1 MVVEGAVYLDR
12 KLWFNMADC
21 YKGLDNIEDAEDC
34 YGTILEAY
42 PKEDEAMMQLA
53 GIYEVTGRKVE
64 ALDLVNQIIAMRRE
78 KEKAE
83 KAMKAAT
90 VAVQQVEETES
101 LAFFPNQP
109 ISERVRRKRTGTLSV
124 AEKMEMNAKR
134 TEQTEIR
141 HRKLECLRPSMEA
154 GDPDAVKEWL
164 DTAGDLVDDFR
175 NTRALYP
182 HERKNKFKGFMT
194 TAQRRALALGET
206 RRIEKMQDRL
216 KQSLSMDFP
225 LRVSCYERVT
235 FHDADFDCSL

>member
-1 MVVEGAVYLDR
+1 MVEGAVYLDR

-53 GIYEVTGRKVE
+53 GIYEVTGRKAE

-83 KAMKAAT
+83 KAMKAVT
-90 VAVQQVEETES
+90 VTVQVEETES

-109 ISERVRRKRTGTLSV
+109 ISERVKRKRTGILSE

-141 HRKLECLRPSMEA
+141 YRKLEYLRLSMET
-154 GDPDAVKEWL
+154 GDPEAVKEWL

-182 HERKNKFKGFMT
+182 HERKNRFKGFMT

-225 LRVSCYERVT
+225 LRVRFYERVT
-235 FHDADFDCSL
+235 VHDADFGHSL